1 MSFKLSALNT
11 PPYARKTKHGMMVPQ
26 RATQAEP
33 RSLRGSEDLILY
45 PHHDPSL
52 LAPYLSFVC
61 HVGAPRSLIPQG
73 DGRCLSMS
81 IVMVFAHP
89 VSSCSASIGV
99 LSVLARMATRGALN
113 CDEDTQC
120 GAHRGHGAPAVYRVG
135 RTLHPSN
142 TS

>member
-1 MSFKLSALNT
+1 
-11 PPYARKTKHGMMVPQ
+11 MVLQ
-26 RATQAEP
+26 RATQAEL
-33 RSLRGSEDLILY
+33 RYLRGSEELILY

-52 LAPYLSFVC
+52 LAPYLFLCMSRRCTTLVD
-61 HVGAPRSLIPQG
+61 SLIPQG

-81 IVMVFAHP
+81 IVTVFAHP
-89 VSSCSASIGV
+89 VSSCSAPIGV
-99 LSVLARMATRGALN
+99 LSVLARMATREALN

-120 GAHRGHGAPAVYRVG
+120 GAHRGHGAPAVYRAG